1 MAEQPKVDGWADHP
15 RWTDQPRCRECGQP
29 LIHPESV
36 ELGVCFR
43 HRPSTAKTIAEL
55 GLGGD

>member
-1 MAEQPKVDGWADHP
+1 M
-15 RWTDQPRCRECGQP
+15 PRCTVCRQP
-29 LIHPESV
+29 LLHPESI

-55 GLGGD
+55 GLVDD